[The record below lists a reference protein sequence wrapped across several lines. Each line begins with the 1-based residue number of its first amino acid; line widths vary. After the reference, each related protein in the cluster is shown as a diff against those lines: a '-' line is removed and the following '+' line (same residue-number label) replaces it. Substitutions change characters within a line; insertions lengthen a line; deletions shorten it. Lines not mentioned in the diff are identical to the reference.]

1 MPLKTNIYCNKN
13 ETNHD
18 IATSNIEFH
27 VNKIF
32 VCHSIHLILYL
43 REVILHCIV
52 EFDQTDVVLSVE
64 TVVTRLLSDS
74 VEAFSE
80 TLN

>member
-1 MPLKTNIYCNKN
+1 M
-13 ETNHD
+13 ETNLD
-18 IATSNIEFH
+18 TTTSNIEFH

-32 VCHSIHLILYL
+32 VYHSILLILYL
-43 REVILHCIV
+43 REVMLYCNV
-52 EFDQTDVVLSVE
+52 EFDQTDVVLRVE